1 MRSERIWGIWVL
13 TSETVPLSEFCTVRK
28 GLSYK
33 GEFIHK
39 KGPAL
44 LGIGTIKEG
53 GGFRAENVRTYGGPY
68 KETHVLR
75 PGDVYVALTSQ
86 DGLLIGSPAMV
97 PKDFQGI
104 GITTHHDAKIDW
116 KTEDQEMK
124 DFLYWLMHSYEFI
137 RHCINFSVG
146 TTVYATHGKDVERF
160 QVPKQ
165 LNFNQVTLTSILNSI
180 SKLENSLKSSKKLIE
195 KQIKTLFRSWF
206 IDYDPVKIKA
216 IDTTLHGMN
225 VETIALFPDSFE
237 DSNLGLIPLGWKCGQ
252 LGDCLSTIESGRRP
266 KGGSEDISD
275 GVPSIGAE
283 SIDGLGNFSFSN
295 LKLISYDF
303 FTQMKKGV
311 VENGD
316 VMLYKDG
323 ANVGRMAMFD
333 QDYPFSKCAINEH
346 VFRLRANHH
355 LSQHYLYCL
364 MSNAQVLWHL
374 ECRAIKAAQPG
385 LNQKD
390 LVGIPI
396 VIPPLEIVN
405 KFTEK
410 VKFLFDDIFEIGKS
424 LKNLDEIRN
433 VLITKLMSGELKV
446 N

>member
-1 MRSERIWGIWVL
+1 MLIRYADTYQNWRSKTTFDEYEDERGFCKTTTTEGEIKEHEYIIVPGRYVGAPPLPDDGEPFEEKMKRLLQNLENISLNPAVLRMRSERIWGIWAL

-116 KTEDQEMK
+116 KTEDQDMK
-124 DFLYWLMHSYEFI
+124 DFLYWLMHSYGFI

-165 LNFNQVTLTSILNSI
+165 LNHN
-180 SKLENSLKSSKKLIE
+180 
-195 KQIKTLFRSWF
+195 
-206 IDYDPVKIKA
+206 
-216 IDTTLHGMN
+216 
-225 VETIALFPDSFE
+225 
-237 DSNLGLIPLGWKCGQ
+237 
-252 LGDCLSTIESGRRP
+252 
-266 KGGSEDISD
+266 
-275 GVPSIGAE
+275 PS
-283 SIDGLGNFSFSN
+283 
-295 LKLISYDF
+295 
-303 FTQMKKGV
+303 
-311 VENGD
+311 
-316 VMLYKDG
+316 
-323 ANVGRMAMFD
+323 R
-333 QDYPFSKCAINEH
+333 H
-346 VFRLRANHH
+346 
-355 LSQHYLYCL
+355 
-364 MSNAQVLWHL
+364 
-374 ECRAIKAAQPG
+374 
-385 LNQKD
+385 
-390 LVGIPI
+390 
-396 VIPPLEIVN
+396 
-405 KFTEK
+405 
-410 VKFLFDDIFEIGKS
+410 
-424 LKNLDEIRN
+424 
-433 VLITKLMSGELKV
+433 
-446 N
+446 